1 MVFISGKY
9 LRHSIESFLYS
20 FSLFVFLSPFL
31 SLSYYAAKFA
41 AAQVGLHYS
50 YAACAAFQWLFPFS
64 FVSLSWTL
72 FCLPSSLVFSE
83 KRLGAVCCIHY
94 EPLSQAG
101 DKKRRCHG
109 AGHEAAFMR
118 FALVTNAPY
127 LMPAHVLLLLLLP
140 LPLLHLLLLPAL
152 PCPDNGNFYSCF
164 LRWHPSV
171 HCVFSARFC
180 RFCLFAS
187 LLVFMFAPASL
198 FFSPSLQLS
207 LFRILFLKMQFSL
220 KFIAIFLRFL
230 VFTKFAFWL
239 DMFFAFN

>member
-31 SLSYYAAKFA
+31 SLCYYAAKFA

-64 FVSLSWTL
+64 FVSLALSS
-72 FCLPSSLVFSE
+72 LPSSSSLVFSE

-127 LMPAHVLLLLLLP
+127 LMPAHVLLP
-140 LPLLHLLLLPAL
+140 LPLLHLLLLPCPAL
-152 PCPDNGNFYSCF
+152 TMPTFTAAFCAGILQCIVCS
-164 LRWHPSV
+164 LRVFVASV
-171 HCVFSARFC
+171 
-180 RFCLFAS
+180 CL
-187 LLVFMFAPASL
+187 LLC
-198 FFSPSLQLS
+198 
-207 LFRILFLKMQFSL
+207 
-220 KFIAIFLRFL
+220 
-230 VFTKFAFWL
+230 
-239 DMFFAFN
+239 